1 MLKKIE
7 TVGIRGRKRRQKLSS
22 GAKDAET
29 KSRVAALREK
39 VQDEDTI
46 KKQERVL
53 KTELAN
59 AEKEEAPLKKNWLRL
74 KLESTDSEQVLRQ
87 KKPQEMP

>member
-1 MLKKIE
+1 MDENAGKNSQ
-7 TVGIRGRKRRQKLSS
+7 VAQKL
-22 GAKDAET
+22 AET

-59 AEKEEAPLKKNWLRL
+59 ADKEEAPLKKNWLRL

>member
-1 MLKKIE
+1 MA
-7 TVGIRGRKRRQKLSS
+7 QKH
-22 GAKDAET
+22 AET

-46 KKQERVL
+46 KEQEKVL

-59 AEKEEAPLKKNWLRL
+59 AEKEEASRIISKYIVTVKIIVILVVWI
-74 KLESTDSEQVLRQ
+74 V
-87 KKPQEMP
+87 

>member
-1 MLKKIE
+1 MDENAGKNSQ
-7 TVGIRGRKRRQKLSS
+7 VAQKL
-22 GAKDAET
+22 AET

-59 AEKEEAPLKKNWLRL
+59 TDKKEAPLKKIG
-74 KLESTDSEQVLRQ
+74 
-87 KKPQEMP
+87 

>member
-1 MLKKIE
+1 MA
-7 TVGIRGRKRRQKLSS
+7 QKL
-22 GAKDAET
+22 AET

-46 KKQERVL
+46 KEQEKVL

-59 AEKEEAPLKKNWLRL
+59 ADKEEAALKKRA
-74 KLESTDSEQVLRQ
+74 
-87 KKPQEMP
+87 

>member
-1 MLKKIE
+1 MA
-7 TVGIRGRKRRQKLSS
+7 QKH
-22 GAKDAET
+22 AET

-46 KKQERVL
+46 KEQEKVL

-59 AEKEEAPLKKNWLRL
+59 AEKEEASRIISKYIVTVKIIVIL
-74 KLESTDSEQVLRQ
+74 VV
-87 KKPQEMP
+87 